1 MVFAEARVPIKFYK
15 VGTTKSKLDRFLPF
29 ASVSENNLVVVKED
43 EWNETFFTELELFTG
58 SRSKIHDDI
67 VDATADSFNLL
78 ATSKELPVLNAD
90 ALRMKY

>member
-1 MVFAEARVPIKFYK
+1 MTTETKPTSALAEN
-15 VGTTKSKLDRFLPF
+15 G
-29 ASVSENNLVVVKED
+29 LVVVKED

-78 ATSKELPVLNAD
+78 ATSKELPVLNAA
-90 ALRMKY
+90 ALKMKY